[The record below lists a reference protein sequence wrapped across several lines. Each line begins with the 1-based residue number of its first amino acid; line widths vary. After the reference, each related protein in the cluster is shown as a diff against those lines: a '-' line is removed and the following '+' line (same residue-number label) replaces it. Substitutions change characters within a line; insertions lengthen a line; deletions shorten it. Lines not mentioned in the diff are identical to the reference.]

1 MNKLVQM
8 EYSERCPFCRSSI
21 LHSID
26 NEVVCSR
33 CGAVLGY
40 SNDNTIQYKKGIEP
54 NLYNTL
60 HVGSEVYPVD
70 GSGRSMRYCNR
81 NMYLSNFSNLCER
94 LSLPNYIALECWMYY
109 SKLLKS
115 VKMGAAELAM
125 LVVYTVCKRCSLPRN
140 EEEISDAIAL
150 VYSRRCLPT
159 IEKVISNFTDEMY
172 RCKDLS
178 LIELYMQFLDMDCR
192 SRRRARKVL
201 SIIKDINLKKVI
213 DVAC

>member
-1 MNKLVQM
+1 MNKLVQV
-8 EYSERCPFCRSSI
+8 EYSERCPFCRSNI

-26 NEVVCSR
+26 SEVVCSR

-40 SNDNTIQYKKGIEP
+40 SNDNTVQYKKIIEP

-60 HVGSEVYPVD
+60 HVGSEVYSID
-70 GSGRSMRYCNR
+70 GSSRSIRYCNR
-81 NMYLSNFSNLCER
+81 NVHLSHFSNLCER
-94 LSLPNYIALECWMYY
+94 LSLPKYIALECWMYY

-115 VKMGAAELAM
+115 VRMGAAELAM
-125 LVVYTVCKRCSLPRN
+125 AVVYTVCKRYSLPRN
-140 EEEISDAIAL
+140 VEEISDAVAL

-159 IEKVISNFTDEMY
+159 IQRVISNLTDEMC
-172 RCKDLS
+172 RCKDPS

-192 SRRRARKVL
+192 SRRRARKIL
-201 SIIKDINLKKVI
+201 SIIRDISLKKVI